1 MDTCTILLGKGRVAD
16 ANEVVLSQNN
26 DATAS
31 LGFPWKRILN
41 SFFLSN
47 EKFLQNIL
55 RILTFVN
62 QFELLLINMH
72 KDVSN
77 IDVKH

>member
-31 LGFPWKRILN
+31 LGFPGKQIQN
-41 SFFLSN
+41 SFS
-47 EKFLQNIL
+47 
-55 RILTFVN
+55 
-62 QFELLLINMH
+62 
-72 KDVSN
+72 S
-77 IDVKH
+77 